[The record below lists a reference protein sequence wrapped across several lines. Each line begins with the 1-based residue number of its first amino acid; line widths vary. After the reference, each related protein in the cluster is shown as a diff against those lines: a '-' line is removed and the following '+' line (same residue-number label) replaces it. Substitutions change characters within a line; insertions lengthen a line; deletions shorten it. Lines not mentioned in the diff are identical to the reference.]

1 MGKLKEEVRAGYK
14 KTKLGWIPV
23 DWEVD
28 VLAEHSDFITKGT
41 TPTTHGFSWVK
52 KGVLFLRSECVTV
65 DGFALKGTMCISEE
79 ANKVLKR
86 SQIKGGDILMTI
98 TGNVGRV
105 CIYPIE
111 YKSGNINQ
119 HIAKIRINSLLLD
132 SNYIYQ
138 YLLQDIIIKDYY
150 RITTGQA
157 YPQLSLKQVRETK
170 ILIPPLLEQKIIAE
184 ALTRWDNNIQ
194 TLQTLIDQKQLQK
207 KWLMQQ
213 LLTGKKRLPGFDEA
227 WEEHKLVDYF
237 KERKETKCVG
247 LSLLSVGEAG
257 VYPQTKS
264 NKKDTSNSDKSKYK
278 RICKGDIGY
287 NTMRMWQGRSALSSL
302 EGIISPAYT
311 VVTPGE
317 HADGQFF
324 AYLFKTPKLINK
336 FYRNSQGLVSD
347 TLNCK
352 FKDFAIVK
360 AELPPTIQ
368 EQKAIAEVLTKAD
381 EEIKLLEQKL
391 MELKE
396 QKKGLMQQLL
406 TGKKRL
412 V

>member
-1 MGKLKEEVRAGYK
+1 MGNLKTEGEFTSYLPQDWFVGKLGNFGSFSKGKGITKKELVEIGISCIRYGEIYTTESYVINQFTSFIDEVKGTKLKEG
-14 KTKLGWIPV
+14 
-23 DWEVD
+23 D
-28 VLAEHSDFITKGT
+28 VLFAGSGETIEEIGKAVTFIGD
-41 TPTTHGFSWVK
+41 
-52 KGVLFLRSECVTV
+52 E
-65 DGFALKGTMCISEE
+65 DAY
-79 ANKVLKR
+79 A
-86 SQIKGGDILMTI
+86 GGDIVI
-98 TGNVGRV
+98 FS
-105 CIYPIE
+105 P
-111 YKSGNINQ
+111 
-119 HIAKIRINSLLLD
+119 NS
-132 SNYIYQ
+132 
-138 YLLQDIIIKDYY
+138 
-150 RITTGQA
+150 
-157 YPQLSLKQVRETK
+157 KQCNSVF
-170 ILIPPLLEQKIIAE
+170 LVHLLETSNVKKQKRRIGQGNSVVHIYSRDLANLNIYLPSLVEQQIIADF
-184 ALTRWDNNIQ
+184 LMKWDNVFQ
-194 TLQTLIDQKQLQK
+194 TLQTIIDQKQLQK

-213 LLTGKKRLPGFDEA
+213 LLTGKKRLPGFEGA

-311 VVTPGE
+311 VVTPRE
-317 HADGQFF
+317 HADGQYF
-324 AYLFKTPKLINK
+324 AYLFKTPELINK
-336 FYRNSQGLVSD
+336 FYRKSQGLVSD

-360 AELPPTIQ
+360 TELPSTIQ